1 MEKIILVVPCFNEE
15 IRFEAEYFS
24 KILEQ
29 DGVEILF
36 VNDGS
41 TDKTA
46 SIIEK
51 FCAEHKSL
59 TDFVDL
65 PKNRGKANAVRAGVN
80 LALSSGTGYV
90 GFIDADGAFPI
101 HVVKQ
106 GVNSV
111 RKLGMA
117 HNSYWFSRVM
127 LAGSKIERNHSRH
140 YVGRIL
146 ITLLT
151 INLKNCPYDTQAGFK
166 IFTNNLSTSKI
177 FLEPFRT
184 SWLFDI
190 EIFLR
195 MIKNGLDKEIKEI
208 PVEAWKDV
216 AGSKIQMRNSIKILR
231 EVLIIWSI
239 RKKLLLKP

>member
-15 IRFEAEYFS
+15 IRFDTEYFIQ
-24 KILEQ
+24 ILRQER
-29 DGVEILF
+29 VELLF

-46 SIIEK
+46 NIIEK
-51 FCAEHKSL
+51 FCAEHKLL

-80 LALSSGTGYV
+80 FALDSGTGYV
-90 GFIDADGAFPI
+90 GFIDADGAFPV

-106 GVNSV
+106 GIDSV
-111 RKLGMA
+111 RELGMT

-127 LAGSKIERNHSRH
+127 LAGSKIERNQSRH

-166 IFTNNLSTSKI
+166 IFTNNVSTSKI

-184 SWLFDI
+184 TWLFDI

-195 MIKNGLDKEIKEI
+195 MIKNGLDNEIKEI
-208 PVEAWKDV
+208 PVEAWRDV
-216 AGSKIQMRNSIKILR
+216 AGSKIQMRNSFKILR
-231 EVLIIWSI
+231 EILIIWSI
-239 RKKLLLKP
+239 RLKTIA